1 MSGAHR
7 KAEPERDQML
17 PHRPVRETTAAAPR
31 AQLTAPSTQP
41 PRMNL
46 IPRDVEGLAAELES
60 YHARFN
66 HLFRRKEQRQWALRY
81 MEGQMME
88 LDRKSIEPMALY
100 LDGGNVQ
107 AMQQFISEGAW
118 DDSAVL
124 EKHQE
129 IVVETL
135 GEDAGVLI
143 VDSTE
148 FPKQGSHSAGVA
160 RQHCGVIGCVANCQS
175 GMFLGYASSKGYTLL
190 DRRLFLP
197 EKWFEEEYR
206 KRREACRIPE
216 DLVFKTKTQLAW
228 EMVEGLDRRG
238 VVRFSWVVGDELF
251 GRSVRLLDQIDGLG
265 RCYIMEVPL
274 DTRLWLQRPKTYT
287 HEWKGFG
294 RRPSKERLVP
304 EESPKRA
311 DKLARELDEGAW
323 KRSTVQEG
331 CKGPI
336 VAEFASVRV
345 VASRERLPGPDVW
358 LILRRR
364 VGDDPDE
371 TPLRT
376 FLSNAPT
383 ETPLSTFVRVWS
395 LRWTIEMAFE
405 ECKGELGMDQ
415 YEVRSWRAWHHH
427 MTMTL
432 LSHHFLVGLRLK
444 LGNRAPA
451 LTVPQTLELLSV
463 VLPRREFNAKE
474 ALELIRYRQEHN
486 YAAYRSHRKRR
497 RGKR

>member
-1 MSGAHR
+1 M
-7 KAEPERDQML
+7 
-17 PHRPVRETTAAAPR
+17 AAAPR

-41 PRMNL
+41 PQMNL
-46 IPRDVEGLAAELES
+46 IPRDVEGLAARLER
-60 YHARFN
+60 YHARFG
-66 HLFRRKEQRQWALRY
+66 HLLRRKEQRRWALMY
-81 MEGQMME
+81 MEGQMLE

-129 IVVETL
+129 IVEENL

-148 FPKQGSHSAGVA
+148 FPKQGSHSAGVSH
-160 RQHCGVIGCVANCQS
+160 QHCGVKGAVANCQS

-197 EKWFEEEYR
+197 EKWFEEGYR
-206 KRREACRIPE
+206 ERREACRVPE
-216 DLVFKTKTQLAW
+216 ELVFKTKTQLAW
-228 EMVEGLDRRG
+228 EMVEELDRRG

-251 GRSVRLLDQIDGLG
+251 GRSVKLLDQIDELG
-265 RCYIMEVPL
+265 RCYMMEVPL
-274 DTRLWLQRPKTYT
+274 DTRLWLQRPET
-287 HEWKGFG
+287 H
-294 RRPSKERLVP
+294 VP
-304 EESPKRA
+304 EWSGSGREPSRVCLAPGEPSFKRA
-311 DKLARELDEGAW
+311 DELARELDEGAW
-323 KRSTVQEG
+323 KRVTVQEG

-336 VAEFASVRV
+336 VAEFASIRA

-376 FLSNAPT
+376 FLSNAPA

-405 ECKGELGMDQ
+405 ECKGELGMDH
-415 YEVRSWRAWHHH
+415 YEVRGWRAWHHH

-432 LSHHFLVGLRLK
+432 LSHHFLVGLRLE
-444 LGNRAPA
+444 LGDRAPA
-451 LTVPQTLELLSV
+451 LTVPQTLELLGV
-463 VLPRREFNAKE
+463 VLPRRKFDAKD
-474 ALELIRYRQEHN
+474 AIELVRYRQEN
-486 YAAYRSHRKRR
+486 NFAAYNSHRKRR

>member
-1 MSGAHR
+1 
-7 KAEPERDQML
+7 
-17 PHRPVRETTAAAPR
+17 
-31 AQLTAPSTQP
+31 
-41 PRMNL
+41 
-46 IPRDVEGLAAELES
+46 
-60 YHARFN
+60 
-66 HLFRRKEQRQWALRY
+66 
-81 MEGQMME
+81 
-88 LDRKSIEPMALY
+88 
-100 LDGGNVQ
+100 
-107 AMQQFISEGAW
+107 
-118 DDSAVL
+118 
-124 EKHQE
+124 
-129 IVVETL
+129 
-135 GEDAGVLI
+135 
-143 VDSTE
+143 
-148 FPKQGSHSAGVA
+148 
-160 RQHCGVIGCVANCQS
+160 
-175 GMFLGYASSKGYTLL
+175 
-190 DRRLFLP
+190 
-197 EKWFEEEYR
+197 
-206 KRREACRIPE
+206 
-216 DLVFKTKTQLAW
+216 
-228 EMVEGLDRRG
+228 
-238 VVRFSWVVGDELF
+238 
-251 GRSVRLLDQIDGLG
+251 
-265 RCYIMEVPL
+265 
-274 DTRLWLQRPKTYT
+274 
-287 HEWKGFG
+287 
-294 RRPSKERLVP
+294 
-304 EESPKRA
+304 
-311 DKLARELDEGAW
+311 LARELDEGAW